1 MQRNMRKEQET
12 NQSDMANIDL
22 YNAVRNVPDS
32 AKKTIAGGKLKGF
45 TDINPMWR
53 IKTLTEQFG
62 VCGFGWYTEIIDR
75 WKEECD
81 GEAVVFVKIH
91 LFVKMNNE
99 WSQPIVGVG
108 GSSLVRVVNRQ
119 NGSYADL
126 SDEAYKMAY
135 TDAISIAC
143 KALGMGADVYYEKD
157 RTKYDVAAEQPSQAV
172 QARRKAASRPVQAAP
187 APSAYTPVE
196 QGLFNRMVEN
206 YVCGVAAK
214 DGGDYRTAWINY
226 THAGEAEIAIFDN
239 AVIEYKIACGIQ

>member
-1 MQRNMRKEQET
+1 
-12 NQSDMANIDL
+12 MANLDL
-22 YNAVRNVPDS
+22 YNNIRIVPDT
-32 AKKTIAGGKLKGF
+32 AKKEIAGGKLKGF

-62 VCGFGWYTEIIDR
+62 VCGFGWYTDIVDK
-75 WKEECD
+75 WKEDCE
-81 GEAVVFVKIH
+81 GESVVFVKIH
-91 LFVKMNNE
+91 LYVKMNGE
-99 WSQPIVGVG
+99 WSMPIVGVG

-119 NGSYADL
+119 NGSYSDL

-143 KALGMGADVYYEKD
+143 KALGMGADVYYQKD
-157 RTKYDVAAEQPSQAV
+157 RTKYDVASEQPSQAV
-172 QARRKAASRPVQAAP
+172 QARRKAANRPAQPAP

-206 YVCGVAAK
+206 YVHGVTAK

-226 THAGEAEIAIFDN
+226 THAGEAEIAIFDQ
-239 AVIEYKIACGIQ
+239 AVDAYMMACGY